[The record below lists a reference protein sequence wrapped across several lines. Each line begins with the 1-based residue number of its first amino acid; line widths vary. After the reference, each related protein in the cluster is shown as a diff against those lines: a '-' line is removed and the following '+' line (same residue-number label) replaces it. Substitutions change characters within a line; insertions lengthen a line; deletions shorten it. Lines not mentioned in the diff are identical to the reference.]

1 VVIPS
6 SVYQQLLGRPPR
18 SFSSSTLLCHS
29 LHWYHRAQH
38 TYTLI
43 LAAEMLFKLDDS
55 SNFGMLV
62 PSDAEGLRAYTC
74 P

>member
-1 VVIPS
+1 MWSGNADHPVV
-6 SVYQQLLGRPPR
+6 VFLLYL
-18 SFSSSTLLCHS
+18 FVLDFFEY
-29 LHWYHRAQH
+29 WYHRAQH